1 MKFSDIRREDWQAL
15 HPYLDTCLLPLTGL
29 TGQEEPWQVTDALE
43 RLRDVM
49 DMVEIPYKGRIVTY
63 PASHYG
69 NDDSKAYAESANKLC
84 RNLKKCGFKYVI
96 AIAFDELVGE
106 LELQEAD
113 LFIRP
118 QMWQNEEH
126 DAPGKVVS
134 KHVEALWKSG
144 K

>member
-1 MKFSDIRREDWQAL
+1 MKFSDISREDWQAL

-29 TGQEEPWQVTDALE
+29 TGEEEPWQVTDALE
-43 RLRDVM
+43 QLRDVM

-69 NDDSKAYAESANKLC
+69 NENSEAYAEAADKLC
-84 RNLKKCGFKYVI
+84 RNLKKCGFKYII
-96 AIAFDELVGE
+96 AIAFDEKVGE

-118 QMWQNEEH
+118 QLWQNE
-126 DAPGKVVS
+126 GQSSRNQLVS
-134 KHVEALWKSG
+134 NHVEALWKSG